1 MTTVSGRMSRSDR
14 DAIMTATAAAEAE
27 TEAEIVPYVV
37 WRASSG
43 AEEAWQAAALCA
55 VLAAAA
61 AGAVWHFAASW
72 QSHPLPWLVLPAAAG
87 AAVGYVAGAFSGRLY
102 RVLAGGNLLDERA
115 LARAK
120 SAFVEETVFDTVDR
134 TGILVFVAW
143 VEHRALVLAD
153 EGINARV
160 APEEW
165 QAIVDRLTSA
175 IGRGHVADGL
185 AAAVREC
192 GQLVKE
198 RGGARKESDQNELS
212 DAPRVVER

>member
-1 MTTVSGRMSRSDR
+1 VTTSGRLSAADR
-14 DAIMTATAAAEAE
+14 DAIMAATAAAEAE

-43 AEEAWQAAALCA
+43 AEEAWQASALGA
-55 VLAAAA
+55 VIFAAAA
-61 AGAVWHFAASW
+61 AADWLVAGPW
-72 QSHPLPWLVLPAAAG
+72 QTHPVPWLVLPAAAG
-87 AAVGYVAGAFSGRLY
+87 AAVGYVAGAYSGRLY
-102 RVLAGGNLLDERA
+102 RLLAGGSLLDERA
-115 LARAK
+115 LIRAK

-143 VEHRALVLAD
+143 QEHRALVFAD

-165 QAIVDRLTSA
+165 QAIVDRLTAA
-175 IGRGHVADGL
+175 ISRGQVADGM

-198 RGGARKESDQNELS
+198 RGGIRKDIDENELA